1 MDLGHFEN
9 GIKRHADDIRGSI
22 KSSGLHVRHENS
34 FSYTVGFAEIGLP
47 ELVVELLPPSHA
59 EELFRT
65 LLVAARRDRRS
76 SVTWLNLARTFS
88 PEPSFSE
95 LADQQRKEV
104 FLDARTGYGHW
115 DFLANLIQLPSRTK
129 AQ

>member
-1 MDLGHFEN
+1 MELGNFEN
-9 GIKRHADDIRGSI
+9 GIEKHADDIRGSI
-22 KSSGLHVRHENS
+22 KSSGMYVRHENN

-59 EELFRT
+59 EELFQT
-65 LLVAARRDRRS
+65 LMVAARRDRQR
-76 SVTWLNLARTFS
+76 SVTWLNLGRTLS

-95 LADQQRKEV
+95 LADQQRKQV

-115 DFLANLIQLPSRTK
+115 DFRANLIQLPSRAN